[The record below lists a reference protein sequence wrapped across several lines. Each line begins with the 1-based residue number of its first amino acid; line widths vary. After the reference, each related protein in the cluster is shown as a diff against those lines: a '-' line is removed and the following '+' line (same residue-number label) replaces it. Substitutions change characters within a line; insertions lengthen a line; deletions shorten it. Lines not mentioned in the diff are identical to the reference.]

1 MNAPSNEEMGNGRRA
16 FSALARLPDDE
27 IDLARTAMLI
37 AVAEYPLL
45 DVDGELAALDSLASA
60 ASRRVGLSASL
71 FTL

>member
-1 MNAPSNEEMGNGRRA
+1 MGSGRRA

-27 IDLARTAMLI
+27 LDLARTAMLI

-45 DVDGELAALDSLASA
+45 DVDGELAAFDSLGSA
-60 ASRRVGLSASL
+60 AFSVGWGLSASL